1 MFLFV
6 ASSLHFPETI
16 NNRVFEGEVVCFVS
30 FNIANFFQ
38 LSFFVCLVLCLAF
51 MLAALMSLTKIL
63 FGSSVLKARIWQLWV
78 FLLDKM
84 F

>member
-38 LSFFVCLVLCLAF
+38 LSFFVCLFGFVSGFHVSCSDVPYKNLIWKLSAQGKDLA
-51 MLAALMSLTKIL
+51 T
-63 FGSSVLKARIWQLWV
+63 
-78 FLLDKM
+78 LD
-84 F
+84 FPVR